1 MDDIFYVFKILAPVI
16 WKFIT
21 FLPLL
26 SRDSRG
32 RCKFKYYSDITGH
45 FHRLNKYRHH
55 SSCHIFTNFL
65 GVRAYQ
71 MHPPTNLYDKTYCTE
86 NDHKRVSSI
95 KEIADIFKRVHGKNL
110 KQLSNKGIV

>member
-1 MDDIFYVFKILAPVI
+1 M
-16 WKFIT
+16 KFNSYADP
-21 FLPLL
+21 FLFGHPPIKYR
-26 SRDSRG
+26 SNYYH
-32 RCKFKYYSDITGH
+32 KFKYYSDIIDH

-110 KQLSNKGIV
+110 KQLSNKGIAY